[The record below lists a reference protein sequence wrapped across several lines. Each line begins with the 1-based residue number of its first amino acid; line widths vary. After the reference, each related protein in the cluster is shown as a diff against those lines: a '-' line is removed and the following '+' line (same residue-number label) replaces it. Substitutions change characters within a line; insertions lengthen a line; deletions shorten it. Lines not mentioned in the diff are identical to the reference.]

1 MSEDEIDMKNDLA
14 LLKFNKAALLKK
26 LKKIESRLEGICKEN
41 KYNYFEMDRYT
52 LKSSTE
58 NMKFYISI
66 RKNKFRL
73 KVGAFKNEVYYLDEL
88 LNLDYD
94 KALLKALFEL
104 YSNID
109 SIFSYN
115 LKVY

>member
-1 MSEDEIDMKNDLA
+1 MDEEQIDKKNDLA
-14 LLKFNKAALLKK
+14 LLKFDKAALVKK
-26 LKKIESRLEGICKEN
+26 LKKIEAGLDDICKEN
-41 KYNYFEMDRYT
+41 KYNYFEMDRHT
-52 LKSSTE
+52 LKASTE
-58 NMKFYISI
+58 NTKFYISV

-73 KVGAFKNEVYYLDEL
+73 KIGDFNNEIYYLDEL
-88 LNLDYD
+88 LDLEYD

>member
-1 MSEDEIDMKNDLA
+1 MNEDEIDNKTELT
-14 LLKFNKAALLKK
+14 LLKFDKATLVKK
-26 LKKIESRLEGICKEN
+26 LKKIESRLDDICKEN

-52 LKSSTE
+52 LKASAE
-58 NMKFYISI
+58 NIKFYISI

-73 KVGAFKNEVYYLDEL
+73 KIGDFNNEVYYLDEL
-88 LNLDYD
+88 LDLEYD
-94 KALLKALFEL
+94 EVLLKALFEL

>member
-1 MSEDEIDMKNDLA
+1 MGEDEIDKRNDLA
-14 LLKFNKAALLKK
+14 LLKFDKAALVKK
-26 LKKIESRLEGICKEN
+26 LKKIESRLDDICKEN

-52 LKSSTE
+52 LNASTE
-58 NMKFYISI
+58 NIKFYISV

-73 KVGAFKNEVYYLDEL
+73 KIEDFNNEVYYLDEI
-88 LNLDYD
+88 LDLEYD

-104 YSNID
+104 YNNID
-109 SIFSYN
+109 SIFSCN

>member
-1 MSEDEIDMKNDLA
+1 MGEDEIDKKNDLA
-14 LLKFNKAALLKK
+14 LLKFDKVALVKK
-26 LKKIESRLEGICKEN
+26 LKKIESRLDDICKEN

-52 LKSSTE
+52 LKASAE
-58 NMKFYISI
+58 NMKFYISV

-73 KVGAFKNEVYYLDEL
+73 KIGAFNNEVYYLDEL
-88 LNLDYD
+88 LSLEYD
-94 KALLKALFEL
+94 EALLKALFEL